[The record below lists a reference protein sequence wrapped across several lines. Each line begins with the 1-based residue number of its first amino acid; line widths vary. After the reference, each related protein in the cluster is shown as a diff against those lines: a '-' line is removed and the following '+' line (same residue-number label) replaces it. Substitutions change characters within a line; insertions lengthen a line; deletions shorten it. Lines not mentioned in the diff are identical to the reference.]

1 MVRGAVNIPAH
12 GFYPCRKTWVEVLGR
27 TPLVIFYCG
36 SSNGRGPRVAGWFQD
51 TLDEVGRKD
60 SEAIVLPVGLRDG
73 RKRKRISRKLY
84 ILSPLLKI
92 ARTSARRLRY
102 CKLQM

>member
-12 GFYPCRKTWVEVLGR
+12 GFYPCRKTWVEVLGK

-60 SEAIVLPVGLRDG
+60 SEAIVLAGG
-73 RKRKRISRKLY
+73 IKRWAEGQKDLTEFVHSF
-84 ILSPLLKI
+84 P
-92 ARTSARRLRY
+92 AT
-102 CKLQM
+102 

>member
-12 GFYPCRKTWVEVLGR
+12 GFYPCRKTWVEVLGKV
-27 TPLVIFYCG
+27 PLVIFYCG

-60 SEAIVLPVGLRDG
+60 CAAIVLTGG
-73 RKRKRISRKLY
+73 IKRWAEVQKDLTEFVHSF
-84 ILSPLLKI
+84 P
-92 ARTSARRLRY
+92 AT
-102 CKLQM
+102 